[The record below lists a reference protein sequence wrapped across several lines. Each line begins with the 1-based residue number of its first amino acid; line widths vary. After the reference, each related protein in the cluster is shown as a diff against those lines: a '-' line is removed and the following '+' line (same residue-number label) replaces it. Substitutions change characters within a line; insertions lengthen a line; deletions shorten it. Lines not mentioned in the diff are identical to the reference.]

1 MSRRQSDPMRRLPI
15 LIIVSL
21 FVFLAFGCG
30 GGGGGS
36 GSDSDEGTPS
46 ISTQGVLDF
55 GTAVIPNAPAR
66 VLTVINNGTGNLAIG
81 PIALQ
86 QAGTPFAI
94 AADGCSNQTITPTG
108 TCQVTVQLNST
119 GYAQT
124 DFANTLSIPSNAPGS
139 PLALAMEGKVRKY
152 LVSINEV
159 TKNCPT
165 VELLVSVVDGTG
177 ASVAGLED
185 FFSLLEDGTP
195 QAIIPP
201 VTYQSSGLSVVLLL
215 DNSTSIANLD
225 VIQSAANAFIDR
237 LKPTDEAAVLKFA
250 KTTDPAD
257 FSFTTNKTTLK
268 ALVDAPFTGDTEGT
282 ILYDVVYSAIDA
294 LNTDGSNPYRAVVV
308 LSDGLDVG
316 SGSTLPSVITFAL
329 QAGIPVYS
337 IAITEAVD
345 PQPLVMKQL
354 AEGTYGVYFEAPSA
368 SAVEGIYSQIAGILS
383 DQYLIQYDS
392 ASSGG
397 SPIDLDVF
405 VEGPLPGDKGEA
417 SRDAVA
423 GCP

>member
-1 MSRRQSDPMRRLPI
+1 MSRRQSNHRRRLAI
-15 LIIVSL
+15 FLIMSF
-21 FVFLAFGCG
+21 FVLSAFGCG
-30 GGGGGS
+30 GGGGGPS
-36 GSDSDEGTPS
+36 SDSGQGTPS
-46 ISTQGVLDF
+46 IATQGVLDF

-66 VLTVINNGTGNLAIG
+66 VLTVINNGTGNLAISQ
-81 PIALQ
+81 ISLQ

-94 AADGCSNQTITPTG
+94 AADGCSNQSIAPTG

-139 PLALAMEGKVRKY
+139 PLALAVEGKVRKY

-159 TKNCPT
+159 RKNCPT
-165 VELLVSVVDGTG
+165 VELFVSVVDGNG
-177 ASVAGLED
+177 ASVSGLEN
-185 FFSLLEDGTP
+185 FFSLNEDGIP
-195 QAIIPP
+195 QLISRI
-201 VTYQSSGLSVVLLL
+201 TYQSSSLSVVLLL

-225 VIQSAANAFIDR
+225 VIQSAANTFIDR
-237 LKPTDEAAVLKFA
+237 LQPTDEAAVLKFA
-250 KTTDPAD
+250 KTTEPAD
-257 FSFTTNKTTLK
+257 FTFTKNKTTLK

-294 LNTDGSNPYRAVVV
+294 LTTDGSNPHRAVVV

-316 SGSTLPSVITFAL
+316 SVSTLPSVITLAL

-383 DQYLIQYDS
+383 DQYLIQYNS

-405 VEGPLPGDKGEA
+405 VEDPLAGDKGDA